1 MSSVTVHAPTSP
13 PQKGRGTARQTTRT
27 YRATARIC
35 TIAVECKS
43 PEQPRCPV
51 RTHAARADGR
61 GLSPEQNWASAA
73 PIAARARRHAHDRSA
88 HNVGG
93 PRRRPPPPP
102 PPAPSSKARTLVT
115 YHGHSS
121 ALDARPKKIHYAEI
135 AHRLLKK
142 IYSPFPSPGQ
152 NSENALG
159 LLHISLFLRN
169 TIKSLE
175 KKSRARI
182 RDSEPGRTRSRWGNV
197 LFTTEFAAGLTCGI
211 AKVWWPGM
219 RWPQPP
225 PPPGAHAPGCPGAAP
240 ACRVM
245 RTETSTSG

>member
-73 PIAARARRHAHDRSA
+73 PIAARARQHAHDRSA

-93 PRRRPPPPP
+93 PRRRPPPLP

-182 RDSEPGRTRSRWGNV
+182 RDSEPGRKRSRWGNV
-197 LFTTEFAAGLTCGI
+197 LYHRICRRPHVWHREGMVAGREMAPTPPAPRRPRARL
-211 AKVWWPGM
+211 PG
-219 RWPQPP
+219 RSASVP
-225 PPPGAHAPGCPGAAP
+225 
-240 ACRVM
+240 RD
-245 RTETSTSG
+245 ED